1 MPKRFY
7 LNDCLPDHPEE
18 GKNVGELFRE
28 MVLNYKEL
36 HKNELLDLA
45 QHWVTRDYADN
56 VTLCSITLRSLLG
69 QLKSNP
75 TLFAYASKLVGSS
88 IPLIYEEDQ
97 LAGDPELEQ
106 EYMCNERDGHYLL
119 VAQKLDMIAAS
130 LPVEEK
136 VCCNILKLMLKDIQK
151 DEETTKE
158 IPNWHISN
166 QENIIKLLT
175 PPLSPKTEPW
185 NRLMDMLG
193 RRGRV
198 VYSKEFKDDWDKL
211 GSAIQQLV
219 VQRFE
224 DALNAGLLY
233 PANNGNMDIVKP
245 DQIDKTSKV
254 HELRQKGM
262 GIRVYFECDT
272 DVIYIVLY
280 GSKTV
285 HHGKDQAA
293 DFKLAKVIASR
304 LRQGI
309 V

>member
-18 GKNVGELFRE
+18 GKNVRELFRE

-36 HKNELLDLA
+36 HKNEHLDLA
-45 QHWVTRDYADN
+45 QHWVTRDYPDN

-69 QLKSNP
+69 PLKSDP
-75 TLFAYASKLVGSS
+75 TLFNYASRLVESS

-97 LAGDPELEQ
+97 LVGDLELEQ
-106 EYMCNERDGHYLL
+106 ECMCNERDGHHLL

-136 VCCNILKLMLKDIQK
+136 VCCNILKLMLKDTPK
-151 DEETTKE
+151 DGETTKE

-166 QENIIKLLT
+166 QEDIIKLLT

-185 NRLMDMLG
+185 TRLMDMLG

-198 VYSKEFKDDWDKL
+198 VCSKQFKADWDNL
-211 GSAIQQLV
+211 GSVIQQLV

-233 PANNGNMDIVKP
+233 PANNGNMDIVKS

-272 DVIYIVLY
+272 DVIYIALY